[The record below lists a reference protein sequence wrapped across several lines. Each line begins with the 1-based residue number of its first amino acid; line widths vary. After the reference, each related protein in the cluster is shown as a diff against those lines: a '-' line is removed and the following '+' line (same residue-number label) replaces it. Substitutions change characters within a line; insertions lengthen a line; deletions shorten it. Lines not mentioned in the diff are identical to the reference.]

1 MIEDYLA
8 EQLKKSGLK
17 QDEYAEVLLRLLDY
31 GVISRDESQV
41 EATLYDRYLQC
52 AELVE
57 DYLRV
62 LGMRLQH
69 DRQFAF
75 VRLYPPGASVPG
87 LLDDESTPFNG
98 GLRQRPSQAEVAVI
112 LVLRVEYEKALREGQ
127 VDERGRV
134 LISLE
139 ALAIALNN
147 LLKRNLPEGK
157 LERKQLF
164 TRLRQLRLVHY
175 NLEDDLESSES
186 WLSIQ
191 PSITSFVSA
200 EVLQS
205 LESVQALTSG
215 EELEPEDLD
224 ANTHN
229 TPDPDSL
236 FADTGEPH

>member
-8 EQLKKSGLK
+8 EQLKKTGLS
-17 QDEYAEVLLRLLDY
+17 QNEYAEVLLRLLDY
-31 GVISRDESQV
+31 GVICRDESQV

-75 VRLYPPGASVPG
+75 IRLYPPGASVPG
-87 LLDDESTPFNG
+87 LIDDESTPFNG
-98 GLRQRPSQAEVAVI
+98 GLRQRPTQAEVAVI

-127 VDERGRV
+127 VDEKGRV

-147 LLKRNLPEGK
+147 LLRRNLPESK
-157 LERKQLF
+157 HERKQLF
-164 TRLRQLRLVHY
+164 TRLRQLRLVQY
-175 NLEDDLESSES
+175 NLEDDLESDES

-191 PSITSFVSA
+191 PAITSFVSA
-200 EVLQS
+200 EVLNQVNPI
-205 LESVQALTSG
+205 EPAAKPEAEANG
-215 EELEPEDLD
+215 EI
-224 ANTHN
+224 T
-229 TPDPDSL
+229 DPDSL
-236 FADTGEPH
+236 FTPPEEAH